1 MEILKELTMQ
11 NSVYDKI
18 VNQQCAAHLGLPDDD
33 ESFDQYNAVNY
44 RVSSAV
50 FWQV

>member
-33 ESFDQYNAVNY
+33 ESFDQYMLLT